1 MSAVSKMEI
10 NYAIETIGS
19 VASAILEKVTSKT
32 LLFYGDMGVGKTTL
46 IKALSKQLGADS
58 NVSSPTFSI
67 VNEYEIE
74 DGLIYH
80 FDMFRIENEEEA
92 LNFGIEDY
100 LFSNEWIFVEWPEK
114 LGNLLPLHVNRI
126 DIILNPDDSRTLK
139 LNSNTNLTEE
149 NAKMQ

>member
-1 MSAVSKMEI
+1 MIFK
-10 NYAIETIGS
+10 YPIEDIES
-19 VASAILEKVTSKT
+19 VASAILKQVTSKT

-46 IKALSKQLGADS
+46 IKALSKQLGSTS

-80 FDMFRIENEEEA
+80 FDLYRIKDEEEA

-100 LFSNEWIFVEWPEK
+100 LFNDQWIFIEWPDKLVSFLPEK
-114 LGNLLPLHVNRI
+114 FNKIEIKLNLDGSRI
-126 DIILNPDDSRTLK
+126 LK
-139 LNSNTNLTEE
+139 LSNNTNLTQ
-149 NAKMQ
+149 KKVKKQKKD

>member
-1 MSAVSKMEI
+1 MIFK
-10 NYAIETIGS
+10 YPIEDIES
-19 VASAILEKVTSKT
+19 VASAILKQVTSKT

-46 IKALSKQLGADS
+46 IKALSKQLGSTS

-80 FDMFRIENEEEA
+80 FDLYRIKDEEEA

-100 LFSNEWIFVEWPEK
+100 LFNDLWIFIEWPDKLVSFLPEK
-114 LGNLLPLHVNRI
+114 FNKIEIKLNLDGSRI
-126 DIILNPDDSRTLK
+126 LK
-139 LNSNTNLTEE
+139 LSSNTNLTQ
-149 NAKMQ
+149 KKVKKQKKD